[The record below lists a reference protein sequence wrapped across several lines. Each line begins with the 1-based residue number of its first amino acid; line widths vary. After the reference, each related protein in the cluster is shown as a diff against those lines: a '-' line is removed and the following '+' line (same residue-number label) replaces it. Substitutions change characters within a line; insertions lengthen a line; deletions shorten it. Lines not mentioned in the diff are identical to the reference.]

1 MNGNDE
7 MVLERT
13 PLPLELTILIPCL
26 NEAETIS
33 ACVQE
38 AASFLRRLD
47 VSGEV
52 LVSDNGSSDGS
63 QQLALDAGAR
73 VITADRRGYG
83 AALQSGI
90 EHARGRYVIMGDG
103 DQSYDFSRLE
113 LMLQALR
120 AGNELVMGNRFKGGI
135 SPGAMPFLHKYLGNP
150 VLSAIG
156 RLFYRNDIGDFHC
169 GLRGFRRDAILELAL
184 NSDGM
189 EFASEMVVKSSMHG
203 LRIAEVPT
211 TLRKDGRSR
220 PPHLRTWRDGWR
232 HLKFLFLHSPR
243 WLFLFP
249 GIVLSA
255 LGAVLMLII
264 YSNLVVIGHIGLDI
278 HTMAYAGVMLVVG
291 FQMIMFSFLSTS
303 IGIRNGWLPPAS
315 NRAMTQPSL
324 EFLIAC
330 SLLLLLAGL
339 GITASAFVDWARSG
353 FGALDPR
360 ETMRLVVPSTTFLSL
375 GSELFIT
382 AFLLEAIRLPAR
394 RKLLP

>member
-1 MNGNDE
+1 
-7 MVLERT
+7 MVMHSSFST
-13 PLPLELTILIPCL
+13 GICELSIVMPCL
-26 NEAETIS
+26 NEAETV
-33 ACVQE
+33 ATCVARAIHFLQE
-38 AASFLRRLD
+38 FA
-47 VSGEV
+47 VTGEV
-52 LVSDNGSSDGS
+52 IVADNGSTDGS
-63 QQLALDAGAR
+63 QQLAESAGAR
-73 VITADRRGYG
+73 IVHIPTKGYG
-83 AALQSGI
+83 AALQGGI
-90 EHARGRYVIMGDG
+90 AAAQGTYVIMGDA
-103 DQSYDFSRLE
+103 DDSYDFSRLE

>member
-1 MNGNDE
+1 
-7 MVLERT
+7 MVMHT
-13 PLPLELTILIPCL
+13 SNASTCELSIVIPCL
-26 NEAETIS
+26 NEAETV
-33 ACVQE
+33 ATCVSH
-38 AASFLRRLD
+38 ALRFLNSFS
-47 VSGEV
+47 VVGEV
-52 LVSDNGSSDGS
+52 IVADNGSSDGS
-63 QQLALDAGAR
+63 QQLAESAGAR
-73 VITADRRGYG
+73 VVHIPAKGYG
-83 AALQSGI
+83 AALKGGI
-90 EHARGRYVIMGDG
+90 AAARGTYVIMGDA
-103 DQSYDFSRLE
+103 DDSYDFSRLE

-120 AGNELVMGNRFKGGI
+120 DGNELVMGNRFRGGI
-135 SPGAMPFLHKYLGNP
+135 EPGAMPFLHRYLGNP
-150 VLSAIG
+150 VLSAVG

-169 GLRGFRRDAILELAL
+169 GLRGFRRDAVLGLDL

-232 HLKFLFLHSPR
+232 HLKFLLLHSPR

-249 GIVLSA
+249 GIGLSA

-278 HTMAYAGVMLVVG
+278 HTMAYAGVMVVVG

-324 EFLIAC
+324 EFLIVC
-330 SLLLLLAGL
+330 SLILLLAGL
-339 GITASAFVDWARSG
+339 GITVSAFIDWAQSG

-382 AFLLEAIRLPAR
+382 SFLLEAIRIPAR
-394 RKLLP
+394 RRLAS